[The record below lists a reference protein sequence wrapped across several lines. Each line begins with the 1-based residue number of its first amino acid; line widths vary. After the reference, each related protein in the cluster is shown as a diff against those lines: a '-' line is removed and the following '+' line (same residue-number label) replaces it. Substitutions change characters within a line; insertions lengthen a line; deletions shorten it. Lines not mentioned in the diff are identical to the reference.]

1 MKIVFKILFFIT
13 LFFYNNLLYADN
25 NIAYL
30 DMNIIYNKSIAGK
43 FILDELDKKNKNNIS
58 KFKKIEE
65 TLKKEEQEI
74 SSQKNILTKEEYE
87 KRVVSFKKNV
97 TKYKSD
103 RNKSIAELKKKREM
117 TINTFSTSVNK
128 ILADYSVEK
137 KISIIIPKKNIIIGK
152 VELEITKDILELVN
166 NNIKKISVN

>member
-43 FILDELDKKNKNNIS
+43 FILSEVDKINKNNIS

-74 SSQKNILTKEEYE
+74 SAQKNILAKEEYE
-87 KRVVSFKKNV
+87 KRVLSFRKKV

-103 RNKSIAELKKKREM
+103 RNKSIADLKKKRNKE
-117 TINTFSTSVNK
+117 ISSLSTSVNK
-128 ILADYSVEK
+128 ILADYSGEK
-137 KISIIIPKKNIIIGK
+137 KI
-152 VELEITKDILELVN
+152 
-166 NNIKKISVN
+166 